1 MFTSISATS
10 TTANADAA
18 IPEHATGSLNATT
31 KRSTGYA
38 AAVAASVVLF
48 ALLSPTTATAQQDR
62 VSALTELSVGAAA
75 KNANSHVAVAT
86 PDRNGPT
93 ALTSHLPWLAPVGH
107 RQPRRED
114 VPQNE
119 ASSARE
125 RQQQLLDK
133 EIGRKLIICRD
144 CFD

>member
-38 AAVAASVVLF
+38 AAVAASIVLF

-62 VSALTELSVGAAA
+62 VSALTDL
-75 KNANSHVAVAT
+75 HVAVAT
-86 PDRNGPT
+86 PDRNDAT

-114 VPQNE
+114 VPENE

-133 EIGRKLIICRD
+133 KLIICRD

>member
-1 MFTSISATS
+1 MFTSISATG

-38 AAVAASVVLF
+38 AAIAASVVLF

-86 PDRNGPT
+86 PDRNGAT

-114 VPQNE
+114 VP
-119 ASSARE
+119 RE

-133 EIGRKLIICRD
+133 EIDRKLIICRD

>member
-1 MFTSISATS
+1 MFTSMSATS

-75 KNANSHVAVAT
+75 KNANNSHVAVAT

-133 EIGRKLIICRD
+133 KLIICRD

>member
-10 TTANADAA
+10 TTAKADAA
-18 IPEHATGSLNATT
+18 IPEYATGSLNATT

-62 VSALTELSVGAAA
+62 VSALTDLSIGAAV
-75 KNANSHVAVAT
+75 KNDNSHVAVAT
-86 PDRNGPT
+86 PDRNGAT

-107 RQPRRED
+107 RQPRSGSY
-114 VPQNE
+114 E

-133 EIGRKLIICRD
+133 KLIICRD

>member
-10 TTANADAA
+10 TTTNADAA

-62 VSALTELSVGAAA
+62 VSE
-75 KNANSHVAVAT
+75 
-86 PDRNGPT
+86 T
-93 ALTSHLPWLAPVGH
+93 A
-107 RQPRRED
+107 QRR
-114 VPQNE
+114 
-119 ASSARE
+119 
-125 RQQQLLDK
+125 
-133 EIGRKLIICRD
+133 
-144 CFD
+144 

>member
-1 MFTSISATS
+1 MFTSISAT
-10 TTANADAA
+10 TRTANADAA

-48 ALLSPTTATAQQDR
+48 ALLSPATATAQQER
-62 VSALTELSVGAAA
+62 VSALTDQSVGAADDD
-75 KNANSHVAVAT
+75 SHVAVAT
-86 PDRNGPT
+86 PDRNG
-93 ALTSHLPWLAPVGH
+93 ASHLPWLAPVGH

-119 ASSARE
+119 ASSARL

-133 EIGRKLIICRD
+133 KLIICRD

>member
-1 MFTSISATS
+1 MFTTISATT

-48 ALLSPTTATAQQDR
+48 GLLSPTTATAQQDR
-62 VSALTELSVGAAA
+62 VSALTDLSVGAAV
-75 KNANSHVAVAT
+75 KNDNSHVAVAT
-86 PDRNGPT
+86 PDRNGAT

-119 ASSARE
+119 ASSARL

-133 EIGRKLIICRD
+133 KLIICRD

>member
-62 VSALTELSVGAAA
+62 VSALTDLSVGAAV

-86 PDRNGPT
+86 PDRNGAT

-114 VPQNE
+114 VP
-119 ASSARE
+119 RE

-133 EIGRKLIICRD
+133 GIDRKLIICRD

>member
-86 PDRNGPT
+86 PDRNGAT
-93 ALTSHLPWLAPVGH
+93 ALTSHLP
-107 RQPRRED
+107 
-114 VPQNE
+114 
-119 ASSARE
+119 
-125 RQQQLLDK
+125 
-133 EIGRKLIICRD
+133 
-144 CFD
+144 